1 MLKQGCSAEITA
13 WCAEEERQAVER
25 EAGWLVTG
33 GNDIVR
39 ARSTAS
45 ELLCAD

>member
-13 WCAEEERQAVER
+13 WCAEEERQVVEC
-25 EAGWLVTG
+25 EAGWLLID
-33 GNDIVR
+33 GNDILR